1 MIVGA
6 DEVGRSLRGTADFL
20 NRRPEGLAAFDVS
33 EAGFRRSFGAIALTL
48 PALVAGLALERWR
61 LGMAPGRLLDPDG
74 VALALGLGDVAL
86 FLAVP
91 LAMIPLARRL
101 GWDRAYVP
109 FVVAT
114 NWWLAVALDVLALPA
129 GLLVLGLATPALAV
143 LYAAAFAVVL
153 ARVHWF
159 AARVTLG
166 LGSAGAL
173 ALTLGAAVLLALVA
187 GAVLQIAAALA

>member
-20 NRRPEGLAAFDVS
+20 NRRPEGIRAFDVS
-33 EAGFRRSFGAIALTL
+33 ATGFRRSFGAISLTL

-74 VALALGLGDVAL
+74 VALALGLGDLAL

-91 LAMIPLARRL
+91 LAMIPVARRL
-101 GWDRAYVP
+101 GLAHAYVP

-114 NWWLAVALDVLALPA
+114 NWWLAVALNVLALPA
-129 GLLVLGLATPALAV
+129 ALLVLGLATPALAC
-143 LYAAAFAVVL
+143 LYAAAFAIVL

-166 LGSAGAL
+166 LSSAGAL
-173 ALTLGAAVLLALVA
+173 ALTIGAAGLLALVA
-187 GAVLQIAAALA
+187 ALAADLAAALA